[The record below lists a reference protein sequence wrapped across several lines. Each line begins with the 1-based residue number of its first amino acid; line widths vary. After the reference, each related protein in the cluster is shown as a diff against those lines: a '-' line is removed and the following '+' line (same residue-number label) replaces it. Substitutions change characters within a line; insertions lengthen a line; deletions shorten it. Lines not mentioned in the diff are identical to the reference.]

1 MAKQTHTAR
10 ILKKLIDGETMISS
24 DVLASNSNQYFVQI
38 KDQGIELV
46 EWFDHEDG
54 RHKKRKLNRTP
65 ENIKKAETYLARLRG
80 NADEQR

>member
-1 MAKQTHTAR
+1 MFN
-10 ILKKLIDGETMISS
+10 ILLIILNI
-24 DVLASNSNQYFVQI
+24 VLIAAVIVLLSRAQQGKGKIDSALE
-38 KDQGIELV
+38 GIELV